1 MAVQEPTTQTINGN
15 DGLDSRQ
22 LPVPPEQ
29 KLLPPPARKRSWR
42 RLLWLLALALAGY
55 YGYRYYQQRQEAQAA
70 AQRQQAERA
79 ARRMVPVAAVAARTG
94 DLPVYL
100 RGLGTVTAYITV
112 NVKSRVDGPIV
123 AVNFAEGQNVKQ
135 GQQLLEID
143 PRPYQ
148 VLLQQA
154 QGNLA
159 RDEAQ
164 LKDAQTNLARYQALW
179 EAQVIAK
186 QQLDTQAS
194 QVGQFEGVIAVD
206 KANIANAELNLSF
219 TKVTAPLS
227 GRIGLRQVDVG
238 NIVHAS
244 DPNPLAVITQVEP
257 ISVIFTIPADNLPL
271 VLAKLRAG
279 AKLEVDAYDRADRV
293 RIATGTLETPDN
305 QIDPSTGTSR
315 LKAIFQNQ
323 DGVLFPQ
330 QFVNSRLLLEIR
342 HNVIIIPAAAVQRGP
357 QGTYVYIVQNGAVVM
372 RPVTTGIT
380 EGTEIEITS
389 GLKPGEVVVTDGQDK
404 LQEGSKVE
412 VRPATAAG
420 TASTSTSMDSN
431 PQVIGG
437 QRGGRLPSPAPA
449 GTSLAEPNIPASS
462 RQAGGRSEPVPPGTT
477 PPQPNIPSNNDGRRG
492 GRRGR

>member
-1 MAVQEPTTQTINGN
+1 MAVQEPTTHTIDGNG
-15 DGLDSRQ
+15 DLEMRQ
-22 LPVPPEQ
+22 LPSPPEQ
-29 KLLPPPARKRSWR
+29 KLLPPPTRKRSWR
-42 RLLWLLALALAGY
+42 GLLWLIALALAGY
-55 YGYRYYQQRQEAQAA
+55 FGYRYYQQRQEAQAA
-70 AQRQQAERA
+70 AARQQAERA
-79 ARRMVPVAAVAARTG
+79 AKRAMPVAAVASRTG

-100 RGLGTVTAYITV
+100 RGLGTVTAYNTV

-179 EAQVIAK
+179 EAQVIAR

-219 TKVTAPLS
+219 TKVTAPIS
-227 GRIGLRQVDVG
+227 GRIGLRQVDIG

-244 DPNPLAVITQVEP
+244 DPNPLAVITQVQP
-257 ISVIFTIPADNLPL
+257 ISVLFTIPADNLPQ

-330 QFVNSRLLLEIR
+330 QFVNSRLLLETR
-342 HNVIIIPAAAVQRGP
+342 HNVIIIPASAVQRGP
-357 QGTYVYIVQNGAVVM
+357 QGTYVYVVQNGAAVM

-380 EGTEIEITS
+380 EGADIEVTS
-389 GLKPGEVVVTDGQDK
+389 GLKSGEVVVTDGQDK

-412 VRPATAAG
+412 VRQPEATG
-420 TASTSTSMDSN
+420 TASTDSN
-431 PQVIGG
+431 PQTVSGHRSA
-437 QRGGRLPSPAPA
+437 QFPSPAPA
-449 GTSLAEPNIPASS
+449 GTSLAKPTIPGSS
-462 RQAGGRSEPVPPGTT
+462 GQAGGRSEPVPPGVT
-477 PPQPNIPSNNDGRRG
+477 PPQPNLPATNDGRRG